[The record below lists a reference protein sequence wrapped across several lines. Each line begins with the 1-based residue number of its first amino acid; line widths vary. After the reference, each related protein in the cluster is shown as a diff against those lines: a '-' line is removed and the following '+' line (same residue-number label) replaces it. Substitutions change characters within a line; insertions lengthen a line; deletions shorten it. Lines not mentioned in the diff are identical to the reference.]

1 MKPESK
7 GWGRVIWA
15 AVLLLLLITVANS
28 LLAQFGRRKSSK
40 RAAEEEPEDLPKP
53 QLLHAETNPTLRYPI
68 ASFSGITVFST
79 SYGWLDVSRNVV
91 RYTPVQPRGKLEEG
105 FEAAPGAIYDVK
117 IQSGYLRF
125 HAANKHRTIFYLPPD
140 RWGSVHSGPGA
151 LHASSSNVMGTA
163 AIQQALR
170 NFDRVLATVKPP
182 PPPAPAPVATPAP
195 EPAPPP
201 RPPTIVLME
210 PSIAVT
216 GQTVEV
222 RASSLAVRGVA
233 MDPSGLPMVTVNG
246 NPANMKPRNA
256 QAVEFWSDA
265 LPLKA
270 GENSFEVAAS
280 NAAHAQ
286 AKLSFT
292 VRYNP
297 PAPPPPKV
305 RRPTS
310 PNPVPLAKAELL
322 QMLKSMSSAQ
332 VAALVNENG
341 ISFIPTPDD
350 LKEIRQAGGAD
361 DLIQAVTELAP
372 SKSS

>member
-7 GWGRVIWA
+7 GWGRVISA

-53 QLLHAETNPTLRYPI
+53 QLLHSETNPTLRYPI
-68 ASFSGITVFST
+68 ASFSGMTVFST

-140 RWGSVHSGPGA
+140 RWGSIHSGPGA
-151 LHASSSNVMGTA
+151 LQGSSRNVMGTA

-182 PPPAPAPVATPAP
+182 PPPAPTRVATPAP
-195 EPAPPP
+195 EPPPPP

-210 PSIAVT
+210 PSIAVS
-216 GQTVEV
+216 GQTVEIS
-222 RASSLAVRGVA
+222 APSFAVRGVA
-233 MDPSGLPMVTVNG
+233 MDQSGLPMVTING
-246 NPANMKPRNA
+246 IPANMKPRNA
-256 QAVEFWSDA
+256 QAVEFWSDV

-280 NAAHAQ
+280 NVAHAQ
-286 AKLSFT
+286 AKVSFT
-292 VRYNP
+292 VRHNP
-297 PAPPPPKV
+297 PPPPPKV

-310 PNPVPLAKAELL
+310 PNPVPLSKPELL
-322 QMLKSMSSAQ
+322 QMLKSMSGAQ
-332 VAALVNENG
+332 VTSLVNENG
-341 ISFIPTPDD
+341 ISFAPTPDD
-350 LKEIRQAGGAD
+350 LKEIRNAGGGE
-361 DLIQAVTELAP
+361 DLIQAIKEFSPIA
-372 SKSS
+372 